1 MRMSDIAELAG
12 VSIAT
17 VSRVLNEPEKVKP
30 DTREKV
36 QKILVENN
44 FIANAVARGLAIN
57 SMKTI
62 GVLTVDIRDSYFAQ
76 VTYTIERKFTEL
88 GYNVLLSNTGGEL
101 GEKERN
107 LRVMLENQVDGLVLV
122 GSVFKER
129 SGNKHILAAS
139 NKVPVV
145 MVNSFLAGGNVYSV
159 LCDDVHGVREGV
171 RHLVEKGKRALWYL
185 IDVKS
190 FSGLAKLQ
198 GFKDETASKGVLGKV
213 IEISRSLEGG
223 RSGIHQIKA
232 AGHPLDAVI
241 TGEDVTAVGA
251 IQALNELGLKVPE
264 DVAVIGYNNSLLA
277 EAAAPSLT
285 SVDSM
290 AEAMASSAVQVL
302 FEVLQGKQV
311 SQKVV
316 LTPTLIVRESTMGR
330 NQKSGDDL
338 IGIDI

>member
-101 GEKERN
+101 GEKERY

-145 MVNSFLAGGNVYSV
+145 MVNSFLAGENVYSV

-171 RHLVEKGKRALWYL
+171 RHLVAKGKRALWYL

-198 GFKDETASKGVLGKV
+198 GFKDETVSQGVSGKF

-223 RSGIHQIKA
+223 RSGIHQIKV
-232 AGHPLDAVI
+232 AGHPFDAVI

-251 IQALNELGLKVPE
+251 IQALNELGLKAPE

-290 AEAMASSAVQVL
+290 AEAMASRAVQVL

-311 SQKVV
+311 LQKVV
-316 LTPTLIVRESTMGR
+316 LTPTLILRESTMGR
-330 NQKSGDDL
+330 NQKSEDDT

>member
-44 FIANAVARGLAIN
+44 FIANAVARGLAVN

-101 GEKERN
+101 GEKERY

-139 NKVPVV
+139 NEVPVV
-145 MVNSFLAGGNVYSV
+145 MVNSFLAGENVYSV

-185 IDVKS
+185 IDVKT
-190 FSGLAKLQ
+190 FSGLGKLQ
-198 GFKDETASKGVLGKV
+198 GFKEETASQGVSGKF

-223 RSGIHQIKA
+223 RSGIHQIKV
-232 AGHPLDAVI
+232 AGYPLDAVI

-316 LTPTLIVRESTMGR
+316 LTPTLIARESTMGR
-330 NQKSGDDL
+330 NHKSGDL